1 MAKRRKKPTKARM
14 TSEERFQL
22 TPKEILKAL
31 KDGISVEAVAML
43 TGVCER
49 TMRTWLSVSRTGLL
63 WRRWKQQRRAEN
75 TRARHKR
82 WRDAH
87 RDERRL
93 QQRLLPEEQRTY
105 PPGQTKGRPPEWWR
119 RGMRGA

>member
-1 MAKRRKKPTKARM
+1 MSKRRKKPAKARM

-43 TGVCER
+43 TGVCEK

-119 RGMRGA
+119 KGFRS